1 MQRRRKVPHT
11 SNVPIEALPVLDTYC
26 GTCLA
31 QGIREFQR
39 ESDGGPTCKFG
50 HGGADGIPVAEVAA
64 AAARAED
71 AKRQALE
78 SKPKPSEATFQVRE
92 GDSLVVNY
100 SGAKLQIAPY
110 TTVEIDSAI
119 YTRRL
124 EPGDD
129 PAEEFERVYAFVR
142 DQCIKRARAK
152 LATFADELAK
162 AKKRAAGE

>member
-11 SNVPIEALPVLDTYC
+11 SNEPIEALPVLDTYC
-26 GTCLA
+26 GACLA

-50 HGGADGIPVAEVAA
+50 HGGADGIPATEVAGG
-64 AAARAED
+64 AR
-71 AKRQALE
+71 
-78 SKPKPSEATFQVRE
+78 EAPPDLGEAGFVARE
-92 GDSLVVNY
+92 GDALVVNY

-129 PAEEFERVYAFVR
+129 PVAEFERVYTFVQN
-142 DQCIKRARAK
+142 QCIKRARAK